1 MATTLTNRVRRG
13 WLAGGL
19 LVVCVSIVAAA
30 CAPPPAVEPPPLWPA
45 PTGWVE
51 PTANLVGHVDLPTP
65 ASRTLRLVSAFPLGD
80 GVGTLSTTGH
90 WGPGGTDRR
99 ARLLAVDDAGRLRA
113 SVDVTAALSA
123 AAPLPSLSS
132 TSASTV
138 QSHAVLADGRV
149 AISVGTRVLMLEP
162 DGRPSA
168 AWGSQATAP
177 APGWGSTA
185 STAPVLITSLIAQ
198 PDGSLVVGA
207 TRAGT
212 AVAPARVVLSRLDPD
227 GRPDPTFASGGTVE
241 LDPLVESSQPRL
253 IRADVDPQSGSIT
266 VAWSSGA
273 TTAVTRLSA
282 DGAPD
287 PTFAGW
293 LDLLGAPCSSC
304 SLADLAVDD
313 LGRTWIAAGQEIVR
327 LLPDGQLDE
336 TFDGDGRVVPGPGVP
351 LPTVAPWSV
360 LDWRGDTML
369 VSSGTYN
376 LRLLDDG
383 SLDPTI
389 GTWTPSSGTGT
400 YPGVW
405 ISDRVEPPDGSIE
418 LSFLGALSIRNGG
431 LFAVEVAGTATSAF
445 FGVRLARDL

>member
-1 MATTLTNRVRRG
+1 MATTSTNRPRQGR
-13 WLAGGL
+13 LAGGL
-19 LVVCVSIVAAA
+19 LVLCVSLVIA
-30 CAPPPAVEPPPLWPA
+30 CAPPMAVEPPPLWPA

-65 ASRTLRLVSAFPLGD
+65 ASATLRLVSAFPLGD
-80 GVGTLSTTGH
+80 GVGTLSTTGN
-90 WGPGGTDRR
+90 WGPGGADRR
-99 ARLLAVDDAGRLRA
+99 ARLLAIDAAGRLRA

-123 AAPLPSLSS
+123 AAPLPSPSP
-132 TSASTV
+132 TSPSTV
-138 QSHAVLADGRV
+138 LAHAVLADGRV

-168 AWGSQATAP
+168 AWGSRATAP

-185 STAPVLITSLIAQ
+185 STAPVLITSLLAQ

-227 GRPDPTFASGGTVE
+227 GLPDPTFASGGTVE

-253 IRADVDPQSGSIT
+253 MRADVDPQSGAIT

-273 TTAVTRLSA
+273 TTAITRLSA

-287 PTFAGW
+287 PAFTGS
-293 LDLLGAPCSSC
+293 LDLLGAPCSSSC
-304 SLADLAVDD
+304 SLADLALDD
-313 LGRTWIAAGQEIVR
+313 LGRTWIAVGREIVR
-327 LLPDGQLDE
+327 LLPDGQLDD

-360 LDWRGDTML
+360 LDRRGNTML
-369 VSSGTYN
+369 VSSGTYSV
-376 LRLLDDG
+376 RLLDDG

-389 GTWTPSSGTGT
+389 GTWTPSDGGGT